1 LVLPAL
7 AVVSKDVR
15 GALKQN
21 STLPIQV
28 EELFYRL
35 LDFPTDWNPLA
46 IAIWVRDAKDQTSW
60 TMVHGERYCSPHLGN
75 GFDECGAEL
84 SLDLPLLV
92 QKVRHFAG
100 SRHQHDLPGRFA
112 RGEQLVRLGGLS
124 DGNLRLDADF
134 QFALADHVQHGARA
148 GEELLARRYVGD
160 QRRPREVE
168 RAARAESLRIERRH
182 RSARPTEQ

>member
-1 LVLPAL
+1 M
-7 AVVSKDVR
+7 SKDVR

-28 EELFYRL
+28 EELLYRL

-100 SRHQHDLPGRFA
+100 QGTNTIFPVVFREAS
-112 RGEQLVRLGGLS
+112 S
-124 DGNLRLDADF
+124 SC
-134 QFALADHVQHGARA
+134 ALAAWAMGISASMRTSSSPLRTMSRTAPARA
-148 GEELLARRYVGD
+148 
-160 QRRPREVE
+160 
-168 RAARAESLRIERRH
+168 
-182 RSARPTEQ
+182 RSSSRVAM